1 MEGTQT
7 PSLTEQAAAWLIALD
22 GGKADIAAFETW
34 RDGDPRNAAAFAQ
47 VASVW
52 TDLSD
57 ARALAST
64 TPPDRAE
71 ARAASTMS
79 RRHLLQ
85 AASVVGV
92 VGLGLTGTRLWA
104 RSSATTAVGER
115 RTILLRAGTRLDLNT
130 DTAVE
135 WIDSAAGVRVWLTR
149 GEIALDVPRGDVT
162 LATGSLT
169 ADLAPGR
176 YNARIQGSASTVLVL
191 AGALRS
197 DALPRQAAMGQQI
210 ITGGYGKTA
219 VATAADE
226 TARDRAAGWRRG
238 EIVLAGEPL
247 DAVLADYNRYLS
259 RKLAIGDPQLR
270 SLRMGGRFTSN
281 DPNDFLA
288 ALNASFGIT
297 ARQQGALTV
306 LYPQHRKK
314 SPI

>member
-22 GGKADIAAFETW
+22 GGKADITAFEAW
-34 RDGDPRNAAAFAQ
+34 RNGDPRNAAAFAQ
-47 VASVW
+47 VAAVW
-52 TDLSD
+52 TDLS
-57 ARALAST
+57 
-64 TPPDRAE
+64 E
-71 ARAASTMS
+71 ARAVASIPPPERAAPRAAPVIS

-115 RTILLRAGTRLDLNT
+115 RTILLHAGTRLDLNT

-135 WIDSAAGVRVWLTR
+135 WVDSAAGVRVWLTR
-149 GEIALDVPRGDVT
+149 GEIALDVARGDVT

-176 YNARIQGSASTVLVL
+176 YNARMQGSASTVLVL

-197 DALPRQAAMGQQI
+197 DALPRQAATGQQVTI
-210 ITGGYGKTA
+210 GGGA
-219 VATAADE
+219 RAAIATAADE

-306 LYPQHRKK
+306 LYSQHRKK